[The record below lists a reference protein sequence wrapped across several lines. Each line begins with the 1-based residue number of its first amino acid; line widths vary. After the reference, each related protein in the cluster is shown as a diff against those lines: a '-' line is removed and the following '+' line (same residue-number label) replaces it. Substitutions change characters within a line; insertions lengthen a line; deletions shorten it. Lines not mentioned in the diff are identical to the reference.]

1 MSPPPARTSRLA
13 QRAGSPRGAR
23 ALVLD
28 ELRRRIVGLEYPPGT
43 PLSENELAAAL
54 GVSRTPVRESLIL
67 LVEDGLVNVV
77 PQVGTFVSPL
87 RESEIATAQFV
98 REALELASLEQ
109 AVPQVGEDD
118 VEDLRRSLADQRRA
132 AARGEHDRF
141 FALDEEFHLRLLAVS
156 GHAAAWRSVSRAKVH
171 LDRARRLSLPL
182 PDQLDVLIDQHEA
195 VVDAV
200 AAHDADTAAT
210 ALRSHLRKVFDDI
223 AVVRAEHPEFF
234 SDDR

>member
-1 MSPPPARTSRLA
+1 VRTTSRTCAGPCRTS
-13 QRAGSPRGAR
+13 
-23 ALVLD
+23 
-28 ELRRRIVGLEYPPGT
+28 
-43 PLSENELAAAL
+43 AA
-54 GVSRTPVRESLIL
+54 P
-67 LVEDGLVNVV
+67 
-77 PQVGTFVSPL
+77 
-87 RESEIATAQFV
+87 
-98 REALELASLEQ
+98 
-109 AVPQVGEDD
+109 
-118 VEDLRRSLADQRRA
+118 

-156 GHAAAWRSVSRAKVH
+156 GHAAAWRSVSRAKAH

-200 AAHDADTAAT
+200 AAHDAGAAAV